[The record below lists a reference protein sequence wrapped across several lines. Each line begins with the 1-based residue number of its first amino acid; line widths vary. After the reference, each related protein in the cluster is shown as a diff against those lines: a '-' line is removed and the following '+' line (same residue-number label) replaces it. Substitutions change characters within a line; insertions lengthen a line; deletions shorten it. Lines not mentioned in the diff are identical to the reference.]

1 MAPGIKQ
8 LFISL
13 GVLFAGH
20 GLSQTFVPVYASRM
34 GWSEGNIGV
43 IGSAYFL
50 GFVIGCLTVPKLLS
64 RAGHIR
70 VFMTMTGMTSAS
82 ILLLSDLQH
91 IAAWIGLRFLG
102 GWCLAAI
109 YTAAESWINE
119 NAEKGERGRLISIYV
134 LVSLVGM
141 ASGQILFS
149 LIQLEHLFAL
159 AALLILF
166 ALVPIGLFCDDQPMA
181 LKEKTIRMR
190 SLRKVSLLARAG
202 MFVSGVVTGS
212 IWAMTP
218 LLIEGSQLDMSF
230 SGIIMMTVIL
240 GGAAFQLPAGIAA
253 DRFGRLHVTKIVVL
267 SSLVIS
273 MVGLF
278 VPFNKIFELA
288 FIMFLLGGTS
298 LSLYTLAS
306 AEANDRSELSRVE
319 IATALL
325 LMNGLGSVI
334 GPLLTGLVMS
344 WIPLGLFLISG
355 TAMMVLLVTSYIYGL
370 MRTQEETFES
380 AEDGLADV
388 IPIEEYIEETED
400 FGNIGLEREELV
412 G

>member
-1 MAPGIKQ
+1 MSASIKQ

-13 GVLFAGH
+13 GVLLAGH
-20 GLSQTFVPVYASRM
+20 GLSQTLVPVHASEM

-70 VFMTMTGMTSAS
+70 VFMTMTGITAAS
-82 ILLLSDLQH
+82 IMLLSDLQH
-91 IAAWIGLRFLG
+91 VAAWIGLRMLG

-109 YTAAESWINE
+109 YTTAESWINE
-119 NAEKGERGRLISIYV
+119 NAENAQRGILISIYV

-141 ASGQILFS
+141 ASGQMIFGL
-149 LIQLEHLFAL
+149 LDLEHLFAL
-159 AALLILF
+159 SVLLILF
-166 ALVPIGLFCDDQPMA
+166 ALVPIGLFCDDQPMV
-181 LKEKTIRMR
+181 LEGKTIRMR
-190 SLRKVSLLARAG
+190 SLRKVPGLARAG

-218 LLIEGSQLDMSF
+218 LIIGASRFDISS
-230 SGIIMMTVIL
+230 SGMIMMTVIL
-240 GGAAFQLPAGIAA
+240 GGAAFQVPVGIAA
-253 DRFGRLHVTKIVVL
+253 DRIGRRPVTRVVVVSCL
-267 SSLVIS
+267 AIS

-278 VPFNKIFELA
+278 IPFNNILQLA
-288 FIMFLLGGTS
+288 VIMFLLGGTS

-306 AEANDRSELSRVE
+306 AEANDRTELSRVE

-334 GPLLTGLVMS
+334 GPVLTGLMMS
-344 WIPLGLFLISG
+344 SVQLGLFLVSG
-355 TAMMVLLVTSYIYGL
+355 AAMIILLVLSYTDSLLPGQE
-370 MRTQEETFES
+370 RTIGCD
-380 AEDGLADV
+380 EDEVADV
-388 IPIEEYIEETED
+388 IQIEDYLEEEESFAAAGPEQTELA
-400 FGNIGLEREELV
+400 G
-412 G
+412 

>member
-1 MAPGIKQ
+1 MSASIKQ

-13 GVLFAGH
+13 GVLLAGH
-20 GLSQTFVPVYASRM
+20 GLSQTLVPVHASEM

-70 VFMTMTGMTSAS
+70 VFMTMTGITAAS
-82 ILLLSDLQH
+82 IMLLSDLQH
-91 IAAWIGLRFLG
+91 VAAWIGLRMLG

-109 YTAAESWINE
+109 YTTAESWINE
-119 NAEKGERGRLISIYV
+119 NAENAQRGRLISIYV

-149 LIQLEHLFAL
+149 LVDLEHLFAL
-159 AALLILF
+159 TALLILV

-181 LKEKTIRMR
+181 LEEKTIRLR

-218 LLIEGSQLDMSF
+218 LLIEASQLDMSS
-230 SGIIMMTVIL
+230 SGMIMMAVIL
-240 GGAAFQLPAGIAA
+240 GGATFQLPAGMAA

-267 SSLVIS
+267 SCLAIS
-273 MVGLF
+273 MTGFF
-278 VPFNKIFELA
+278 VRFNNIFELA
-288 FIMFLLGGTS
+288 VIMFLLGSTS

-325 LMNGLGSVI
+325 LMNGVGSVV
-334 GPLLTGLVMS
+334 GPVLTGLIMS

-355 TAMMVLLVTSYIYGL
+355 AAMTMLLVLSHIDSL
-370 MRTQEETFES
+370 MPVQAATVEYV
-380 AEDGLADV
+380 EDELADV
-388 IPIEEYIEETED
+388 IPIEEYLEEAEGFRTV
-400 FGNIGLEREELV
+400 GLEQEELV

>member
-119 NAEKGERGRLISIYV
+119 NAENGQRGRLISIYV

-141 ASGQILFS
+141 ASGQVLFS

-218 LLIEGSQLDMSF
+218 LLIEGSQFDMSC
-230 SGIIMMTVIL
+230 SGIIMMAVIL

-267 SSLVIS
+267 SCLVIS
-273 MVGLF
+273 MAGLF
-278 VPFNKIFELA
+278 VPFNNIFELA
-288 FIMFLLGGTS
+288 LIMFLLGGTS

-334 GPLLTGLVMS
+334 GPLLTGLIMS

-355 TAMMVLLVTSYIYGL
+355 TAMTVLLATSYIYGL
-370 MRTQEETFES
+370 MLAHEGTFES

>member
-1 MAPGIKQ
+1 MSASIKQ

-13 GVLFAGH
+13 GVLFVGH
-20 GLSQTFVPVYASRM
+20 GLSQTLVPVHASGM

-50 GFVIGCLTVPKLLS
+50 GFVTGCLTVPKLLS

-70 VFMTMTGMTSAS
+70 VFMTMTGLAAAS

-91 IAAWIGLRFLG
+91 VAAWIGLRMLS

-109 YTAAESWINE
+109 YTSAESWINE
-119 NAEKGERGRLISIYV
+119 NAENAQRGRMISIYV

-141 ASGQILFS
+141 ASGQMLFC
-149 LIQLEHLFAL
+149 LIDLEHLFAI
-159 AALLILF
+159 AAMLILV

-181 LKEKTIRMR
+181 LKEKTIRLR
-190 SLRKVSLLARAG
+190 SLRKVPLLARAG

-218 LLIEGSQLDMSF
+218 LLIEGSQLDMSG
-230 SGIIMMTVIL
+230 SGIIMMAVII
-240 GGAAFQLPAGIAA
+240 GGAASQLPVGIAA

-267 SSLVIS
+267 CCLAIS
-273 MVGLF
+273 MTGLF
-278 VPFNKIFELA
+278 VPFDNIFELA
-288 FIMFLLGGTS
+288 VIMFLLGGTS
-298 LSLYTLAS
+298 LSLYTLAG

-319 IATALL
+319 IAAALL
-325 LMNGLGSVI
+325 LMNGMGSVI
-334 GPLLTGLVMS
+334 GPVLTGLIMS

-355 TAMMVLLVTSYIYGL
+355 TAMTVLLVMSYITGL
-370 MRTQEETFES
+370 MLPQAETFECV
-380 AEDGLADV
+380 EDELADV
-388 IPIEEYIEETED
+388 IPIEEYLEETE
-400 FGNIGLEREELV
+400 GYRAVGLEQEELV